1 MWPTLS
7 NDNCPS
13 SLTSSKEADRDVW
26 LEISKVKSDYEK
38 LKADF
43 DRRELEMKVKQ
54 ENLRTKL
61 GAMLNLLVI
70 QNQQQNDS
78 TTKVCSMI
86 NEITPILTGTIETL
100 HLFLEKVI
108 GKTDDQQLKAD
119 FDIIRPTIK
128 LSLSSLNERSGLII
142 DHQRMSTLM
151 LEKTSDLFRQ
161 GVELMSINE

>member
-1 MWPTLS
+1 
-7 NDNCPS
+7 
-13 SLTSSKEADRDVW
+13 
-26 LEISKVKSDYEK
+26 
-38 LKADF
+38 
-43 DRRELEMKVKQ
+43 
-54 ENLRTKL
+54 
-61 GAMLNLLVI
+61 MLN
-70 QNQQQNDS
+70 D
-78 TTKVCSMI
+78 

-108 GKTDDQQLKAD
+108 GKTDDQQLKTD